1 MNIIIIDDETNSTDL
16 LKIMLGKH
24 CPEAQIV
31 GVYNNALEGKTAIEK
46 HFEEGKPN
54 LLFLDIEMPYMN
66 GFELL
71 DGLEKINFEI
81 VFITAY
87 NHYAIKA
94 FKYNAI
100 DYLLKPYSASDL
112 KDAFGRAKE
121 RSIQSGS
128 FYQLK
133 TILLN
138 SIDIKEKPGTLKK
151 IAIPTSEGVEF
162 VKLDQIIRCEASQN
176 YCKVI
181 ISHQRAILVS
191 KNIGEIEDSLPED
204 LFLRVHKSHIVNV
217 NYVLKYIKSEG
228 GSLLMEDGE
237 EVTISRLK
245 KDEILKKLF
254 SS

>member
-1 MNIIIIDDETNSTDL
+1 MNIILIDDEPNSTDL
-16 LKIMLGKH
+16 LQIMLKKH
-24 CPEAQIV
+24 CPEGQIV
-31 GVYNNALEGKTAIEK
+31 GVYNDAMLGKAGILA
-46 HFEEGKPN
+46 HFEEGQPN
-54 LLFLDIEMPYMN
+54 LLFLDIEMPHLN

-71 DGLEKINFEI
+71 YSLEKIPFEV

-87 NHYAIKA
+87 NHYALKA

-121 RSIQSGS
+121 RLLQSNA
-128 FYQLK
+128 Y
-133 TILLN
+133 N
-138 SIDIKEKPGTLKK
+138 SIKTLLHSIDLKEKPGTLKK

-181 ISHQRAILVS
+181 ISHQRSILVS
-191 KNIGEIEDSLPED
+191 KNIGEIEESLPED

-217 NYVLKYIKSEG
+217 NYVLKYLKSEG
-228 GSLLMEDGE
+228 GSLLMEDGG
-237 EVTISRLK
+237 EVSISRLK
-245 KDEILKKLF
+245 KEEILKKLF

>member
-1 MNIIIIDDETNSTDL
+1 MNIIIIDDEVNSTEL

-24 CPEAQIV
+24 CPEGNIT
-31 GVYNNALEGKTAIEK
+31 GIYNNPLEGRAAVEK
-46 HFEEGKPN
+46 YFETGKPN

-71 DGLEKINFEI
+71 DSLEKINFEV

-100 DYLLKPYSASDL
+100 DYLLKPYSAADL
-112 KDAFGRAKE
+112 KEAFARVKE
-121 RSIQSGS
+121 RSLQSGA
-128 FYQLK
+128 FHHLK

-176 YCKVI
+176 YCKVVV
-181 ISHQRAILVS
+181 SRQRAILVS
-191 KNIGEIEDSLPED
+191 KNIGEIEESLPEE

-237 EVTISRLK
+237 EVAVSRLK
-245 KDEILKKLF
+245 KDEVLKKLF